1 MIPLL
6 LTIFAL
12 QHPVN
17 HLENET
23 SPYLLQHAHN
33 PVDWYPWGDEAIER
47 AKAEDK
53 VIFLSIGYSACHWC
67 HVMER
72 ESFEDEATAEF
83 MNKHFICIKVDRE
96 ERPDIDDLYMSAVQK
111 MTGSGGWPMSVWL
124 TPELKP
130 FYGGT
135 YFPPAP
141 AYGRPSFMMV
151 LENLS
156 KAWDTQ
162 RDEVIEASESLNA
175 QLRTNFPDLDGEQA
189 LPSVAD
195 LAAMQTTWV
204 NAYWAVYDRVEGG
217 FGKAPKFPHATDL
230 RFLLNI
236 AGTHADEQTV
246 NRATEMC
253 VLTLQKMVSAGMYDQ
268 LAGGFARY
276 SVDGKWVIP
285 HFEKMLY
292 DQGTLIPA
300 YVLGYRLSKD
310 PAFATIA
317 RDSCDYLL
325 REMQSVDGGF
335 YSSTDADSEG
345 EEGKYFVWSPD
356 EIKAEL
362 NDELAK
368 IAIEYYGV
376 TEKGNF
382 EHGKSALTNY
392 TTASYDESQLQE
404 IRETLLAARQQ
415 RIAPNLDDKII
426 ASWNGLAIN
435 ALAEASWVLGEPRYL
450 QAAERAADFVLSEM
464 VDKDGNLLRAYRAG
478 RAQHSA
484 VLEDYSYMV
493 RALLTIFQANGDTE
507 RLSQA
512 QSLAERMVTLFWDP
526 QTGIFFDSDG
536 LQKNLIHRR
545 QTPTD
550 GAIPAANA
558 VAIEALV
565 KLSAFTDIE
574 RFRKIAVEGMLAT
587 LPYSERGARSFSGTY
602 VSYPYLVELPAVA
615 VVIGNGAPSSLEA
628 WRGELSASPHF
639 NVLPV
644 FSAKAQD
651 DSKLA
656 LFTGRTASK
665 GVTTMYLCR
674 GQHCEA
680 PRTLALPE

>member
-1 MIPLL
+1 MLSLL
-6 LTIFAL
+6 LSTFFM
-12 QHPVN
+12 QHPAN

-23 SPYLLQHAHN
+23 SPYLLQHAYN
-33 PVDWYPWGDEAIER
+33 PVAWYPWGDEAIDR
-47 AKAEDK
+47 AKTENK

-72 ESFEDEATAEF
+72 ESFEDVATAKF

-96 ERPDIDDLYMSAVQK
+96 ERPDLDDLYMTAVQK

-124 TPELKP
+124 TPDLKP

-141 AYGRPSFMMV
+141 KYGRPSFMMV

-156 KAWDTQ
+156 EAWDKRQ
-162 RDEVIEASESLNA
+162 DEVLEAAESLNS
-175 QLRTNFPDLDGEQA
+175 QLHTNFPDLDGDQA
-189 LPSVAD
+189 LPSAAD
-195 LAAMQTTWV
+195 LAVMQTAWV
-204 NAYWAVYDRVEGG
+204 NTYWSVYDRVDGG

-230 RFLLNI
+230 RFLLSV

-246 NRATEMC
+246 SRAKEMC
-253 VLTLQKMVSAGMYDQ
+253 QLTLQKMASGGMYDQ

-276 SVDGKWVIP
+276 SVDEKWLIP

-300 YVLGYRLSKD
+300 YLHGYRLNKNH
-310 PAFATIA
+310 AFAAIA

-325 REMQSVDGGF
+325 REMQGADGGF

-345 EEGKYFVWSPD
+345 EEGKYFVWTPD

-362 NDELAK
+362 NNELAK
-368 IAIEYYGV
+368 IAIEFYGV
-376 TEKGNF
+376 SEKGNF

-392 TTASYDESQLQE
+392 TTGSYDAAQLQE
-404 IRETLLAARQQ
+404 IRETLLTARQQ

-426 ASWNGLAIN
+426 TGWNGLAIN
-435 ALAEASWVLGEPRYL
+435 ALAEASWVLREPRYL
-450 QAAERAADFVLSEM
+450 QSAERAADFVLSEI
-464 VDKDGNLLRAYRAG
+464 VDGDGNLLRAYRAG

-484 VLEDYSYMV
+484 VLEDYSYML
-493 RALLTIFQANGDTE
+493 RALLAIFQANGDAA
-507 RLSQA
+507 RLTQA
-512 QSLAERMVTLFWDP
+512 QNLAERMVDLFWDP
-526 QTGIFFDSDG
+526 KTGIFFDSDG
-536 LQKNLIHRR
+536 LQKNVIHRR

-550 GAIPAANA
+550 GAIPSANA
-558 VAIEALV
+558 VAIEGLV
-565 KLSAFTDIE
+565 KLAAFTGIE

-587 LPYSERGARSFSGTY
+587 MPYSGRSARSFSGTL
-602 VSYPYLVELPAVA
+602 VSYPYLIELPAVA
-615 VVIGNGAPSSLEA
+615 VVVGNGATPSLGA
-628 WRGELSASPHF
+628 WQGELSAPEYF
-639 NVLPV
+639 NTLPV
-644 FSAKAQD
+644 FSAKAQA

-656 LFTGRTASK
+656 IFTNRTASE

-674 GQHCEA
+674 GQTCEA

>member
-1 MIPLL
+1 MISLL
-6 LTIFAL
+6 LALFVL
-12 QHPVN
+12 QHPTN

-23 SPYLLQHAHN
+23 SPYLLQHVHN
-33 PVDWYPWGDEAIER
+33 PVNWYPWGDEAIDR
-47 AKAEDK
+47 AKAENK

-83 MNKHFICIKVDRE
+83 MNKHFVCIKVDRE
-96 ERPDIDDLYMSAVQK
+96 ERPDLDDLYMTAVQK

-124 TPELKP
+124 TPDLKP

-135 YFPPAP
+135 YFPPEAK
-141 AYGRPSFMMV
+141 YGRPSFMMV

-156 KAWDTQ
+156 EAWNTR
-162 RDEVIEASESLNA
+162 RDEVIAAAESLNA
-175 QLRTNFPDLDGEQA
+175 QLQTNFPDLDSEQS
-189 LPSVAD
+189 LPSATD
-195 LAAMQTTWV
+195 LAVMQTAWV
-204 NAYWAVYDRVEGG
+204 NTYWSVYDRVDGG

-236 AGTHADEQTV
+236 AGTHADEKTV
-246 NRATEMC
+246 ARAKEMC
-253 VLTLQKMVSAGMYDQ
+253 ELTLKKMASAGMYDQ

-276 SVDGKWVIP
+276 SVDEKWLIP

-300 YVLGYRLSKD
+300 YLLGYQLNKD
-310 PAFATIA
+310 HAFATIA

-325 REMQSVDGGF
+325 REMQSPDGGF
-335 YSSTDADSEG
+335 FSSTDADSEG
-345 EEGKYFVWSPD
+345 EEGKYFVWTPD

-362 NDELAK
+362 SDELAE

-376 TEKGNF
+376 SEKGNF

-392 TTASYDESQLQE
+392 TTTSYDESQLQE
-404 IRETLLAARQQ
+404 IRKTLLAARQQ
-415 RIAPNLDDKII
+415 RVAPNLDDKII
-426 ASWNGLAIN
+426 AGWNGLAIN
-435 ALAEASWVLGEPRYL
+435 ALAEASWVLREPRYL

-464 VDKDGNLLRAYRAG
+464 VDDKDNLLRAYRAG

-484 VLEDYSYMV
+484 VLEDYSYMM
-493 RALLTIFQANGDTE
+493 RALLAIFQATGDVA

-512 QSLAERMVTLFWDP
+512 QNLAERMIDLFWDP
-526 QTGIFFDSDG
+526 KTGIFFDSDG
-536 LQKNLIHRR
+536 LQKNVIHRR

-550 GAIPAANA
+550 GAIPSANA
-558 VAIEALV
+558 VAIEGLV
-565 KLSAFTDIE
+565 KLAAFTDVE

-587 LPYSERGARSFSGTY
+587 LPYSERAARSFSGTF
-602 VSYPYLVELPAVA
+602 VSYPYLIELPAVA
-615 VVIGNGAPSSLEA
+615 VVIGNGATSSLAA
-628 WRGELSASPHF
+628 WQGELSATQYF
-639 NVLPV
+639 NTLPV
-644 FSAKAQD
+644 FSAEAQA

-656 LFTGRTASK
+656 IFTSRTASK

-674 GQHCEA
+674 GQHCDA